1 MIQILVVALAVVG
14 LIAARRRRRSR
25 LPARAAIVSPPRSTV
40 ISSDGAVRSVQ
51 SAELTLPRGELDRM
65 WNAPNLENLGR
76 TYWRFLSRVTLGLIR
91 VAYGANERRVFFL
104 ARPFTL
110 LRFDAPE
117 YTLEPD
123 HGTIKWRIRD
133 GLLVSRG
140 GRGCGFLAIDVD
152 FNRRIIER
160 LAVLQVAQV
169 GKPRELFAD
178 FFGML
183 PALAKVRAA
192 YRDVDWRR
200 RAKAHYLVDD
210 VGWLEARSHAGQVGR
225 ELVAKRVFQLFD
237 VDIRTLFECDIE
249 NRLLRSARP
258 LIHGVDRK
266 IAVDHADIA
275 ERNSD
280 IFAAHRF
287 ADDLQAVGPHR

>member
-91 VAYGANERRVFFL
+91 VAYGANERRVFLL

-140 GRGCGFLAIDVD
+140 GRGCGFLAIDVKRLD
-152 FNRRIIER
+152 GREYDGQALIRIELEVANFYPAIAESFSTPVYEATQSSIHVLVTHAFLR
-160 LAVLQVAQV
+160 SLATLD
-169 GKPRELFAD
+169 L
-178 FFGML
+178 
-183 PALAKVRAA
+183 
-192 YRDVDWRR
+192 
-200 RAKAHYLVDD
+200 
-210 VGWLEARSHAGQVGR
+210 ARSKVG
-225 ELVAKRVFQLFD
+225 
-237 VDIRTLFECDIE
+237 
-249 NRLLRSARP
+249 LLRGEP
-258 LIHGVDRK
+258 
-266 IAVDHADIA
+266 
-275 ERNSD
+275 
-280 IFAAHRF
+280 
-287 ADDLQAVGPHR
+287 QP